1 MSRRQRI
8 EFEYALYH
16 VTARGNG
23 GRRIVLDRADADFF
37 PAILGPVVLAHCW
50 ELLAWCL
57 MPNHYHLVLRTPV
70 PNLSRGMHLLNSR
83 LAHALQRRHGR
94 SGHLFEGPYD
104 AAPIEDDSHAL
115 VACRY
120 TVLNPVTAGLVL
132 RPEEW
137 KWSSHRAVV
146 GLEPEPPWLR
156 WQVILESLGVDT
168 VDEGRVAWRRF
179 VDDRLATLRSG

>member
-1 MSRRQRI
+1 M
-8 EFEYALYH
+8 
-16 VTARGNG
+16 TTRGNG
-23 GRRIVLDRADADFF
+23 GRRIFFNRADADLF
-37 PAILGPVVLAHCW
+37 PAILGPVVLEFGW
-50 ELLAWCL
+50 EVLAWCA
-57 MPNHYHLVLRTPV
+57 MPNHYHLVVRTPV

-104 AAPIEDDSHAL
+104 AAPVRDESHAL

-120 TVLNPVTAGLVL
+120 TVLNPVSAGLVR

-137 KWSSHRAVV
+137 RWSSHRAMA
-146 GLEPEPPWLR
+146 GLDPEPSWLR
-156 WQVILESLGVDT
+156 WQVLVESLGVDT

-179 VDDRLATLRSG
+179 VDDGVERIRLRRRGGLPRSG